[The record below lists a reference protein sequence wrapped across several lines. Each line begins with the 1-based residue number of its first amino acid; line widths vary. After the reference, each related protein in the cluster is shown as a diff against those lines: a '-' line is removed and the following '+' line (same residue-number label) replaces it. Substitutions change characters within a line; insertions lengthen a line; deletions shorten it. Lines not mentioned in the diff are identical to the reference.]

1 MLKINSSLAVQN
13 CYVLNLSN
21 NLRQVAVLHSPFSF
35 LFFFFHMVLPSSR
48 NGSIILDI
56 YIIFT
61 AKWFQVGF
69 PEMHNLLLTVCLL
82 YIFIEEFSQV
92 HVFLRGKIEQVTLV
106 CM

>member
-1 MLKINSSLAVQN
+1 M
-13 CYVLNLSN
+13 
-21 NLRQVAVLHSPFSF
+21 LHSPFSF
-35 LFFFFHMVLPSSR
+35 LFFFFHMVLPSST

-61 AKWFQVGF
+61 AKWFQVVQGMRSSF